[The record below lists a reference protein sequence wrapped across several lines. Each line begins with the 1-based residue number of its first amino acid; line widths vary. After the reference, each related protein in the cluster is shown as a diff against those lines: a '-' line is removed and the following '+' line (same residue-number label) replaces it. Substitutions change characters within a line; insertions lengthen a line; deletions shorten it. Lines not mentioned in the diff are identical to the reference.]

1 MIFLGDPLIN
11 RIGMPWKNLPLHMLK
26 FSQDYHLS
34 TFQKQ
39 TNWML
44 LFRLGFD
51 IFNIAQPDT
60 NVYTANCA
68 AGQSCLTNS
77 RTQCQ
82 RAQFMASQDGP
93 AAPTICGTNTGYH
106 MILEAEDGCNVL
118 TFTWDSDSTREWNI
132 HISQIL
138 CSDPHK
144 PPQGCLQYFTGTTGN
159 IASYNFQGG
168 THLANQ
174 VNYCCFPSKFL
185 ILTFPALQ

>member
-1 MIFLGDPLIN
+1 
-11 RIGMPWKNLPLHMLK
+11 
-26 FSQDYHLS
+26 
-34 TFQKQ
+34 
-39 TNWML
+39 ML
-44 LFRLGFD
+44 LFRLNFD
-51 IFNIAQPDT
+51 IFNIGQPDT
-60 NVYTANCA
+60 NVYTANCV

-106 MILEAEDGCNVL
+106 MILEAEDNCNVL

-174 VNYCCFPSKFL
+174 VINVVSSQNISFGLFQRYNNCIRQEYGFCTISYSTATNDFQVKSRF
-185 ILTFPALQ
+185 F